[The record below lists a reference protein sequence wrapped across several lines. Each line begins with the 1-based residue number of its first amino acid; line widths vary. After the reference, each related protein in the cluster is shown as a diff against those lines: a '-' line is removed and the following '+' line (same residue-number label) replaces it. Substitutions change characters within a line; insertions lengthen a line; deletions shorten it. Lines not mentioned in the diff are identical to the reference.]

1 MTINPAHPS
10 LAKLADATICV
21 VGLAREG
28 LATYRFLR
36 TQFPTLQLGL
46 ADQSELKNLTSEW
59 QEIKAQDQHLT
70 WHLGNQFEQ
79 LVGKYTVL
87 FLTPGIP
94 TTQPVVA
101 AALTQGAQLHSN
113 TQLFFELCP
122 CQTIGVTGTKGK
134 STTTSLIHHVLSSAG
149 LPTVLLG
156 NIGIPPLSALDQL
169 TPESLAV
176 VELSCH
182 QLQHLTLSPHIAVI
196 QDITREHLDY
206 YPDLESYVAAKA
218 SITTHQSTADF
229 VLFDPS
235 KDKPRD
241 LAAQSQARPLRF
253 CIDPTH
259 SNQDHSNCEV
269 WLENGEL
276 IWHGERILTTSE
288 IPLPGRHNIT
298 NVMPSIIIGKHYGL
312 TNQQIADAIKSFRG
326 LPHRL
331 ELVATVDGVQYYN
344 DSLATEPNATISAIR
359 AFADRPVILLAGG
372 HERKQDYQELA
383 EVIST
388 SSVKALLLFPT
399 TGQRLGELVSAEL
412 NQNPRSFIIKQVNS
426 MEDAMEF
433 AKQLAQAGDVVLL
446 SPAAASFGMFK
457 DYQERGE
464 KFAKLSQC

>member
-1 MTINPAHPS
+1 MTFNSSHPS
-10 LAKLADATICV
+10 LVRLANATICL

-36 TQFPTLQLGL
+36 AQFPTMQLGL
-46 ADQSELKNLTSEW
+46 ADQSELENLASEW
-59 QEIKAQDQHLT
+59 QEIKTQDQYLV
-70 WHLGNQFEQ
+70 WHIGSQFEQ
-79 LVGKYTVL
+79 LVGKYAVL
-87 FLTPGIP
+87 FLTPGIA
-94 TTQPVVA
+94 TTQPSIA
-101 AALTQGAQLHSN
+101 AALAQGAQLHSN

-149 LPTVLLG
+149 LPAILLG

-176 VELSCH
+176 IELSCH

-206 YPDLESYVAAKA
+206 YPTIEAYVAAKA
-218 SITTHQSTADF
+218 SITIHQSTADY
-229 VLFDPS
+229 VIFDPS
-235 KDKPRD
+235 RVKPRE
-241 LAAQSQARPLRF
+241 LATRSNAQPLRF
-253 CIDPTH
+253 CIDSAH
-259 SNQDHSNCEV
+259 SDQDHSNCEV

-276 IWHGERILTTSE
+276 VWHGERILTTSE
-288 IPLPGRHNIT
+288 ISLPGEHNIT

-312 TNQQIADAIKSFRG
+312 TNQQIADAIRSFRG

-331 ELVATVDGVQYYN
+331 ELVATVYDVQYYN
-344 DSLATEPNATISAIR
+344 DSLATEPNATISALK

-372 HERKQDYQELA
+372 YERKQEYQELA
-383 EVIST
+383 QVIAN

-412 NQNPRSFIIKQVNS
+412 NENPKSFILKQVSS
-426 MEDAMEF
+426 MEEAMEF
-433 AKQLAQAGDVVLL
+433 AKQLAQPGDIVLL

-464 KFAKLSQC
+464 RFTNLALR

>member
-1 MTINPAHPS
+1 MIIDSTHPS
-10 LAKLADATICV
+10 LMRLTTSAICL

-36 TQFPTLQLGL
+36 AQFPTMRLGL
-46 ADQSELKNLTSEW
+46 ADQSPLEKLDPEW
-59 QEIKAQDQHLT
+59 QVIRTNDPALS
-70 WHLGNQFEQ
+70 WHLEQQFED

-94 TTQPVVA
+94 TTQPTIA
-101 AALTQGAQLHSN
+101 AALAQGAELHSN

-122 CQTIGVTGTKGK
+122 CQAIGVTGTKGK
-134 STTTSLIHHVLSSAG
+134 STTTSLIHHVLSSVGKPA
-149 LPTVLLG
+149 VLLG

-169 TPESLAV
+169 TSESLAV

-206 YPDLESYVAAKA
+206 YPDIEAYVAAKA
-218 SITTHQSTADF
+218 NITTHQTATDY
-229 VLFDPS
+229 VVFDPS
-235 KDKPRD
+235 REKPRE
-241 LAAQSQARPLRF
+241 LAAKSQAQPLKF
-253 CIDPTH
+253 CADPNQ
-259 SNQDHSNCEV
+259 SSQDHSACEI
-269 WLENGEL
+269 WLEHNEVL
-276 IWHGERILTTSE
+276 WHGERILATSE
-288 IPLPGRHNIT
+288 IPLPGNHNIV
-298 NVMPSIIIGKHYGL
+298 NVLPSIIIGKHYGL

-331 ELVATVDGVQYYN
+331 ELVGTVNDVQFYN
-344 DSLATEPNATISAIR
+344 DSLATEPNATISALK

-372 HERKQDYQELA
+372 YERKQEYQELA
-383 EVIST
+383 QVIAQ

-412 NQNPRSFIIKQVNS
+412 NKKPRSFILKQVGS
-426 MEDAMEF
+426 MEEAMEF

-464 KFAKLSQC
+464 KFSELVLH